1 MTPLP
6 QDQYA
11 DVKKLPEM
19 PSFRKGNYKIHW
31 LAVAV
36 LMFPLL
42 SSLGAVLC
50 GVPLQWNT
58 FLVGV
63 LMTVFNGMIGVTV
76 GYHRLF
82 SHRAFKASEPLQ
94 WLCAFAGAGAFEGS
108 AKWWCRNHRIHH
120 RYVDTDKDPYNAKRG
135 FCFSHMGWMIMQQ
148 EYSLLG
154 KVDVS
159 DFRHHRV
166 IQAQHKHYLKLAML
180 SGVILPT
187 LICGFGWGDWLGGY
201 FYAGLFKVAFVHHCT
216 FFINSLAHTSLFGA
230 VQQYSDRHTSHDSM
244 VCALLTF
251 GEGYHNYH
259 HEFADDY
266 RNGIRWYHYDPTK
279 WFIRACSV
287 LGFAWDL
294 VRTPN
299 DVIEMNMK
307 RLQRK
312 LAEERI
318 REIESAALK
327 PNPQPTWTW
336 DDVQTE
342 VNKGRKLVVIHDDV
356 YDLDRG
362 VPTGSGYT
370 HGSKNMK
377 WYECHPGG
385 QRILDTFI
393 GKDAT
398 AAFTGDVYEHH
409 AAAESYLPHLRVKQ
423 EARSFASF
431 AREEHTLVVRA
442 TNHELFLVEPLFLE
456 DETNFG
462 DEKSKKKLRGYS
474 YRGGSCSALFP
485 FGYPSCFFSFFFAF
499 LLYFVLL
506 LCFICA
512 SILFQF
518 RAAQHFYFFFW
529 LLLLFVFFF
538 SVLHEALASLPLA
551 DGLTHAHTTAIKN
564 GEQLARRNYRYR
576 REHHIEAVYTR
587 PLKQSKDSGRCLVE
601 MDFICC
607 QTSPRT
613 TPKHIQKKSGKNLHS
628 SYIFLKLFSFF
639 LFLSPLV
646 VVCAACGVETTLRC
660 LCYSCPTATIRLM
673 DENYYWLLSHFR
685 CGILSSSSISL
696 ENNNNNNNN
705 NNNKEKSKHFIIGAL
720 LRWNSAGK
728 RYYTTRNLLGFLLY
742 LCVRPVRISVTCHT
756 SASTP
761 RCLSRK
767 TVARGCSPATT
778 YRKNEIEQTLPQDIE
793 ELHAAAVEHGEETYI
808 DPNTG
813 LTVFTRIAHLKKKK
827 CCGNYCRHCPYNHCN
842 VANRSRCNGAEE
854 ASKNTQKPEPE
865 KPSTPAAGDTPKP
878 AHSAV
883 YTKGGDKGTSS
894 LFTGERRP
902 KTDAVFEALGAT
914 DELSSHVGLVRSF
927 IKSDE
932 KQTEKFQRL
941 LGFLEGIQQELLN
954 IGTVIATP
962 AAGKDAESSQLIK
975 LIETY
980 KFPEKTAEMEKYIDE
995 MDSQLK
1001 PLRVFILPG
1010 GGTMASAQLH
1020 VCRTACRRAERRMI
1034 EVRELYG
1041 EQYTDH
1047 LRQATVFVNRLSD
1060 FFFIAGR
1067 FVAEEDIVRQYD

>member
-1 MTPLP
+1 MSTIPRDAALS
-6 QDQYA
+6 DA
-11 DVKKLPEM
+11 KKLPEM

-385 QRILDTFI
+385 QRILDAFI

-398 AAFTGDVYEHH
+398 AAFTGGVYEHH
-409 AAAESYLPHLRVKQ
+409 AAAESYLPHLRVYKNGLIVSCCCWLKSYLFVFRFFFFSIPVHCRGSGTHIYIYTFLAITIHIFDLFFNTYILTLSIVVSAFISFWLGLLCNLKDPIAA
-423 EARSFASF
+423 EFISFRSVSEWKVVDCPRAERMTENKCQKEQQQQQPPKKTQQNKISVEKYNSSP
-431 AREEHTLVVRA
+431 AEMWKLSTLHDKKERKK
-442 TNHELFLVEPLFLE
+442 EIFLHCSYRMYMRNALS
-456 DETNFG
+456 DA
-462 DEKSKKKLRGYS
+462 LRRS
-474 YRGGSCSALFP
+474 TTRGGSVIAYTSSRSFGTAAL
-485 FGYPSCFFSFFFAF
+485 G
-499 LLYFVLL
+499 
-506 LCFICA
+506 
-512 SILFQF
+512 
-518 RAAQHFYFFFW
+518 
-529 LLLLFVFFF
+529 
-538 SVLHEALASLPLA
+538 
-551 DGLTHAHTTAIKN
+551 
-564 GEQLARRNYRYR
+564 
-576 REHHIEAVYTR
+576 
-587 PLKQSKDSGRCLVE
+587 
-601 MDFICC
+601 
-607 QTSPRT
+607 T
-613 TPKHIQKKSGKNLHS
+613 TPVLRFVKNELE
-628 SYIFLKLFSFF
+628 KQ
-639 LFLSPLV
+639 LSPEL
-646 VVCAACGVETTLRC
+646 T
-660 LCYSCPTATIRLM
+660 
-673 DENYYWLLSHFR
+673 
-685 CGILSSSSISL
+685 
-696 ENNNNNNNN
+696 
-705 NNNKEKSKHFIIGAL
+705 
-720 LRWNSAGK
+720 
-728 RYYTTRNLLGFLLY
+728 
-742 LCVRPVRISVTCHT
+742 
-756 SASTP
+756 
-761 RCLSRK
+761 
-767 TVARGCSPATT
+767 
-778 YRKNEIEQTLPQDIE
+778 
-793 ELHAAAVEHGEETYI
+793 ELHAKAVAKGEKTYI
-808 DPNTG
+808 DPKTG
-813 LTVFTRIAHLKKKK
+813 FTVMTRVAHLEKRE
-827 CCGNYCRHCPYNHCN
+827 CCGSYCRHCPYNHCN
-842 VANRSRCNGAEE
+842 VAFKKSGGTDC
-854 ASKNTQKPEPE
+854 KPETE

-883 YTKGGDKGTSS
+883 YTKGGDKGTSA

-1020 VCRTACRRAERRMI
+1020 VCRTTCRRAERRMI